1 MNPRKAITTHSRAK
15 CNKDLQQLARINSIA
30 DLPKI
35 VIQNYHYSRE
45 IFTNV
50 IGILSFCFLALIKQW
65 KAQMAQNAGGDN
77 GAPAKVQ
84 KTENSSQKREKEKE
98 KTSESKDDFTL
109 GASIQ
114 PTADPVRN
122 KSREL
127 LQKALLVDKDKFN
140 PQFVSLM
147 AAKIEGKA
155 TDHRFLSKIVKTEG

>member
-1 MNPRKAITTHSRAK
+1 
-15 CNKDLQQLARINSIA
+15 
-30 DLPKI
+30 
-35 VIQNYHYSRE
+35 
-45 IFTNV
+45 
-50 IGILSFCFLALIKQW
+50 
-65 KAQMAQNAGGDN
+65 MAQNAGGDN

-147 AAKIEGKA
+147 AAKIEGKTFFKA
-155 TDHRFLSKIVKTEG
+155 TDHRFLSKIVKT